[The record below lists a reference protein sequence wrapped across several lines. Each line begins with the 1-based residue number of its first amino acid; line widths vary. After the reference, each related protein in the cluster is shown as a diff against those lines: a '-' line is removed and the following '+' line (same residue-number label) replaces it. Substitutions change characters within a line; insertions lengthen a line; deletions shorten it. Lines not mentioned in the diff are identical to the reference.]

1 MLIPMVLS
9 GGKEELVSK
18 NDLQFLLDI
27 QQVVGFKRSDGWVV
41 VGQDKMRFQK
51 SSYNGEEQR
60 QHAESSLV
68 QDELFS
74 LDG

>member
-1 MLIPMVLS
+1 MLIPIVLS
-9 GGKEELVSK
+9 DGKEGLVSK
-18 NDLQFLLDI
+18 DDLQFLLDI

-41 VGQDKMRFQK
+41 LGQDKMRFQK

-60 QHAESSLV
+60 QHAEFSLV